1 MSPVSWDPFYEVE
14 SLFNRMMPRFGL
26 RPRLTFED
34 DGGVGVEWSP
44 SADISETD
52 KEYVV
57 RAELPGMRKE
67 DVKVTLTDGV
77 LTIEGERKQEKE
89 ASERYHRV
97 ENCYGAFN
105 RAFSLP
111 DNIKSDAVRC
121 ESKDGVLT
129 VHVPKAERSKP
140 KEIAIQ

>member
-1 MSPVSWDPFYEVE
+1 MNVVRWAPFYEVE

-26 RPRLTFED
+26 RPRLTLEG
-34 DGGVGVEWSP
+34 DGGVGVAWSP

-57 RAELPGMRKE
+57 RAELPGIRKE
-67 DVKVTLTDGV
+67 DVKVTLADGV
-77 LTIEGERKQEKE
+77 LTIEGERKQEKKE
-89 ASERYHRV
+89 TERYHRV
-97 ENCYGAFN
+97 ETCYGAFS

-111 DNIKSDAVRC
+111 DNIKSDAIRC

-129 VHVPKAERSKP
+129 VYVPKADQSKP
-140 KEIAIQ
+140 KEITIQ

>member
-1 MSPVSWDPFYEVE
+1 
-14 SLFNRMMPRFGL
+14 MMPRSGL
-26 RPRLTFED
+26 RPRLTLEE
-34 DGGVGVEWSP
+34 DGGVGVGWSP
-44 SADISETD
+44 SAGISETD

-67 DVKVTLTDGV
+67 DVKVMLANGV

-89 ASERYHRV
+89 REERYYRV
-97 ENCYGAFN
+97 ENCYGAFS

-111 DNIKSDAVRC
+111 DNIKSDAIRC

-129 VHVPKAERSKP
+129 LHVPKTERSKP
-140 KEIAIQ
+140 KEITIQ